1 MQKACVSVLVLRE
14 PYCIQAV
21 SRSKTGEKITIES
34 PMPDH
39 HKAIELV
46 LQCLTNDAYGVIADL
61 DEIGAVGH
69 RVGHGGEKLTSSVII
84 NDQVVADIEECCELA
99 PLHNPANLTGITV
112 CHGLMPQ
119 VPQVAVFDTAFHQQ
133 CRKRLTFTES
143 LTVITQITKYADMVF
158 TEHPTAMY
166 PKKLP
171 SFGPSL

>member
-1 MQKACVSVLVLRE
+1 
-14 PYCIQAV
+14 
-21 SRSKTGEKITIES
+21 
-34 PMPDH
+34 MPDH

-119 VPQVAVFDTAFHQQ
+119 VPQVAVFDTAFHQTMPE
-133 CRKRLTFTES
+133 KAYIYGNPLPLLHRLQN
-143 LTVITQITKYADMVF
+143 TQIWFSRNIPQLCIQKAAQLLGRPYEQLKNHCVSSGQWRQYMCC
-158 TEHPTAMY
+158 
-166 PKKLP
+166 
-171 SFGPSL
+171 